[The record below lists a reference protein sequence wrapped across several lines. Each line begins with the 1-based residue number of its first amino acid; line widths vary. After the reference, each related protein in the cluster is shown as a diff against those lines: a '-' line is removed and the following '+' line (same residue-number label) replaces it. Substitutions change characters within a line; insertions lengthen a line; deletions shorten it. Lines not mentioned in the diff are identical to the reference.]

1 MATIEGTSGD
11 VKFNATST
19 GKLTSIT
26 ITIEQETS
34 TQGPYIGD
42 PTTDE
47 VRAGLSA
54 TVAGEGIMETP
65 TNAGQQEILDAI
77 LAGTDVATVI
87 EIGDPAEQTF
97 TCATLLLTSVEIGL
111 DTGEGAPIS
120 FEGKSKGTFTL
131 VAT

>member
-11 VKFNATST
+11 VKFNTVST

-26 ITIEQETS
+26 ITIEQETN

-42 PTTDE
+42 ANTTT
-47 VRAGLSA
+47 VRTGLSA
-54 TVAGEGIMETP
+54 TVSGEGVMETP
-65 TNAGQQEILDAI
+65 TNLGQQEVLDGI
-77 LAGTDVATVI
+77 MGGTDVATVI

-120 FEGKSKGTFTL
+120 FEGVTNGAFTL